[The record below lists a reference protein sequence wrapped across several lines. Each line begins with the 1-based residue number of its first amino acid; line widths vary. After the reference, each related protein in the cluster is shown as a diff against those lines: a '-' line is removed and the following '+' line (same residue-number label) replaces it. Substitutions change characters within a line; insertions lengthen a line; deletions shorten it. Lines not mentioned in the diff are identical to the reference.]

1 MYKIS
6 FVIFPYMHRQATPV
20 QSVEGG
26 PRLYNRREGK
36 NRRERPFFRDF
47 ARIRLCT
54 FRRTLFLF
62 SLLSL
67 LYFFRFLLYQL
78 VTMRDLAEP
87 KTTTTTKGSGAEG
100 GNVKF
105 ATPPHRNPLSFL
117 VLYFSK
123 RVLFFSPFLAD
134 RLLKRRGVPHH
145 HSQKCICVKKE

>member
-1 MYKIS
+1 
-6 FVIFPYMHRQATPV
+6 MHRQATPV
-20 QSVEGG
+20 QLVEGG
-26 PRLYNRREGK
+26 PRLYNRRKRGEK
-36 NRRERPFFRDF
+36 QKREAIFSRFRPHQTLYIQTNPFFIF
-47 ARIRLCT
+47 P
-54 FRRTLFLF
+54 
-62 SLLSL
+62 SL

-145 HSQKCICVKKE
+145 HSQKCICEKKENKKK